1 MKTEEITLIKSKHN
15 AAIIAPAGH
24 GKTEMITDLVD
35 KLPGIKLVLTHTNA
49 GVAAL
54 AKRFNKKNVN
64 GEKYYLSTISSFCMK
79 WTDAYPSTA
88 GIRPDMKVT
97 EKDFYSEIH
106 IGTARIFTHSWAR
119 DIIAKTYNC
128 VIVDEYQD
136 CVLAQ
141 HQIFVELNKTVPV
154 YVLGDP
160 LQAIFGFKESLVSW
174 KDICFDVLENEIDTY
189 PWRWENTN
197 PDLGQYLNDVRKELL
212 PGLEKKEIRLST
224 IPNQTSVFR
233 INPADIHGSVIYDI
247 TKKYDSVIYIAKW
260 ETDTRAFA
268 KSSGGIFQHDE
279 KQNLDILYNF
289 AARLDVDDAVTRGR
303 ALFEFISEC
312 ASGVPSELGSYEKH
326 IISGDYDFRR
336 IKKHP
341 EFGKRMTRF
350 RETNS
355 YDSMLRILEWVKAC
369 KDLRL
374 HRREL
379 FSEMQR
385 SIRRARDNQKTILKA
400 AQEIRMIPG
409 NQSKYSNFKRLS
421 SRTLLSKGLEFDC
434 VIIDLSKVNT
444 GWGNSNR
451 YSVTEMYVAMTRAM
465 KAIYFITDEDS
476 VLLSAPQGI

>member
-1 MKTEEITLIKSKHN
+1 MKAEEITLIKSKHN

-49 GVAAL
+49 GVDAL
-54 AKRFNKKNVN
+54 TKRFNKNNVD
-64 GEKYYLSTISSFCMK
+64 GKKYYLSTISSFCMK
-79 WTDAYPSTA
+79 WTAAYPSTA
-88 GIRPDMKVT
+88 GIKPDLMVT
-97 EKDFYSEIH
+97 DKEFYPAVH
-106 IGTARIFTHSWAR
+106 TGTAQIFTHNWAR
-119 DIIAKTYNC
+119 DIIARTYSC

-174 KDICFDVLENEIDTY
+174 KDICFDVLEDEIETY
-189 PWRWENTN
+189 PWRWANTN
-197 PDLGQYLNDVRKELL
+197 PALGQYLNDVRKELL
-212 PGLEKKEIRLST
+212 PGLDKKEVRLST

-247 TKKYDSVIYIAKW
+247 IRKYNSAIYIAKW
-260 ETDTRAFA
+260 EQDTRAFA
-268 KSSGGIFQHDE
+268 KNTGGIFQHDE
-279 KQNLDILYNF
+279 KQNLQALFDF
-289 AARLDVDDAVTRGR
+289 AMLLDVDDAVARGR
-303 ALFEFISEC
+303 ALLDFIGEC
-312 ASGVPSELGSYEKH
+312 ASGVTSELRSYESH

-341 EFGKRMTRF
+341 DFGIRMTKF

-355 YDSMLRILEWVKAC
+355 YDSILRILEWVKAC
-369 KDLRL
+369 KELRL

-379 FSEMQR
+379 FYEMQR
-385 SIRRARDNQKTILKA
+385 SIRRAKDNQSTILKA

-409 NQSKYSNFKRLS
+409 NQSRYSSFKYLS

-444 GWGNSNR
+444 GRGNR
-451 YSVTEMYVAMTRAM
+451 YSATEMYVAMTRAM
-465 KAIYFITDEDS
+465 KAIYFITDQDS
-476 VLLSAPQGI
+476 ILLSVPQGI